1 MAGIPLTGGFNS
13 DEDENCYDY
22 GPESDSEEE
31 LTRRPKIVIMG
42 QRRSGKTSIKKVVF
56 QKMSPNE
63 TLFCES
69 TSRITSE
76 SVRNSFIKFETIE
89 FPGQIDP
96 FDPALGP
103 KKVFTNCG
111 AMLYVIDAQDEVE
124 EAMRTMIT
132 YISRAYGAYG
142 FNKEIRFECFIH
154 KVDGLSEETKMDT
167 FRSIFQHVKDEL
179 DDLGAGGAKL
189 AYHMT
194 SIYDHSIFDAFSKVV
209 QKLIVQL
216 PTLEKLLDIFNQG
229 SNVEK
234 SFLFDMSSKIFIATD
249 STPVDMATYEL
260 CCDMIDVT
268 LDISSIYGSKDGQP
282 VFDSN
287 SSASISL
294 RTNQALFLRQVNK
307 YLALVSIVRS
317 ENVEK
322 PGLMDYNFGIF
333 KSGVER
339 VFRVSNRKALQ
350 KQKDRSLVM
359 PTPPQS
365 SDASN

>member
-13 DEDENCYDY
+13 DEDENSYDY
-22 GPESDSEEE
+22 GPGSDSEEE
-31 LTRRPKIVIMG
+31 LTKRPKIVIMG

-69 TSRITSE
+69 TSRITAE

-103 KKVFTNCG
+103 KKVFANCG
-111 AMLYVIDAQDEVE
+111 AMLYVIDAQDEID
-124 EAMRTMIT
+124 EALKKMCT
-132 YISRAYGAYG
+132 YISRAYG
-142 FNKEIRFECFIH
+142 FNKDIRFECFVH

-167 FRSIFQHVKDEL
+167 YRSIFQQVQDEL
-179 DDLGAGGAKL
+179 ADLGTERVRIT
-189 AYHMT
+189 YHMT
-194 SIYDHSIFDAFSKVV
+194 SIYDHSIFEAFSKVV

-234 SFLFDMSSKIFIATD
+234 SFLFDMSSKIYIATD

-268 LDISSIYGSKDGQP
+268 LDISSIYGAKEGQS

-294 RTNQALFLRQVNK
+294 RTKQALFLRQVNK

-333 KSGVER
+333 KKSVEQ
-339 VFRVSNRKALQ
+339 VFRISNRKALE
-350 KQKDRSLVM
+350 KQRERSLPM
-359 PTPPQS
+359 PPPQS
-365 SDASN
+365 LGASN